1 MRRNWTRILM
11 VLLAVL
17 LATPMVALAQEDPA
31 QPDQG
36 TAKQEQPA
44 AKLAVA
50 QAVIARDV
58 TAREPVDP
66 GTSFARDVGELI
78 CFSKITGAS
87 GETSIVHVWK
97 HGDTEMARV
106 ELPVKSASWRTW
118 SRKKILPEWTGAWT
132 VEIQDTNGNVL
143 DTQSFSIE
151 DSGKGPE
158 EGEHDTGKPGGTTN
172 G

>member
-1 MRRNWTRILM
+1 MGRKSTRILL

-17 LATPMVALAQEDPA
+17 LAAPIVVPAQEEPA
-31 QPDQG
+31 QPEQG
-36 TAKQEQPA
+36 SATQEEPA
-44 AKLAVA
+44 QLGVA

-58 TAREPVDP
+58 TNREPVDP

-87 GETSIVHVWK
+87 GETSVVHVWK

-132 VEIQDTNGNVL
+132 VEIQDANGKVL

-151 DSGKGPE
+151 DSGEGPE
-158 EGEHDTGKPGGTTN
+158 EGEPDTGKPGGTTN